1 MNRTQRIGKLGEDK
15 ACRYLK
21 RRRFEILERN
31 YWAQSGEIDIIAR
44 DREELV
50 FVEVKTRSG
59 QQFGLPSDAVNDKKK
74 RHMIDAAR
82 YYIHQKQ
89 LYNLPARF
97 DVIEIMIPPNGI
109 FSFASVN
116 HIKNAFVL
124 S

>member
-1 MNRTQRIGKLGEDK
+1 MNRTQKIGQMGEEK

-31 YWAQSGEIDIIAR
+31 YRAKSGEIDIIAR
-44 DREELV
+44 DGDELV

-59 QQFGLPSDAVNDKKK
+59 QQFGLPSDAVNYKKQ
-74 RHMIDAAR
+74 RHMIDTAQ
-82 YYIHQKQ
+82 YYIHQKR
-89 LYNLPARF
+89 LYDLPARF
-97 DVIEIMIPPNGI
+97 DVIEIMVTQNGI
-109 FSFASVN
+109 FSSAKVN